1 MRIGSVFLAAG
12 VVGLGAVVAP
22 GCYTNSCLLT
32 VCDGP
37 YCRCSVSACGEGAS
51 YDSRIARCRCLPGRA
66 LVGGHC
72 LSQRVASSYCGPGF
86 TFQNGG
92 CYANRCRPGDEID
105 HATNLCIPHAQV
117 NQVANGLGVNV
128 GEGQKLGCP
137 AGQKLVIEGPSAACV
152 PLEQT
157 CARDET
163 FDGQACVKVVHTC
176 EEGSAWDA
184 AQARCVAYAK
194 ESPSEGLAVNVG
206 QWAVANFGPDGGNGT
221 AAFCNAFAKKPWG
234 FAVNEGSTA
243 MIRVA
248 VTASFPG
255 GQIAKGTVQT
265 AATFAQSGK
274 PVPAK
279 GAADVQAAA
288 LTVMAPLIEQGGR
301 AGAPTVTTTVRCAVV
316 SAARPQAVPA
326 TGGL

>member
-1 MRIGSVFLAAG
+1 MRIGRLVTAVLLVG
-12 VVGLGAVVAP
+12 VGAVAAP

-51 YDSRIARCRCLPGRA
+51 YDSNIARCRCLPGRA

-72 LSQRVASSYCGPGF
+72 LSQRVATSYCGPGY
-86 TFQNGG
+86 TFQGGG
-92 CYANRCRPGDEID
+92 CYANHCRPGDELD
-105 HATNLCIPHAQV
+105 HGTNLCIPRERV
-117 NQVANGLGVNV
+117 NQVATNLGVNV

-137 AGQKLVIEGPSAACV
+137 AGQKLVIEGDSAACV

-163 FDGQACVKVVHTC
+163 FDGRDCVKVAHTC

-184 AQARCVAYAK
+184 AQSRCVAYAK
-194 ESPSEGLAVNVG
+194 ESPSQGLAVNVG
-206 QWAVANFGPDGGNGT
+206 QWAIANFGPDGGNGT

-248 VTASFPG
+248 VTTTFPE
-255 GQIAKGTVQT
+255 GQIAKGAVQT
-265 AATFAQSGK
+265 AATFALSGK

-279 GAADVQAAA
+279 AAADVQTAARA
-288 LTVMAPLIEQGGR
+288 VMEPLIEQGGR
-301 AGAPTVTTTVRCAVV
+301 AGSPSVTTTVRCAVV
-316 SAARPQAVPA
+316 NAARPQAVPA